1 MTQQLHSRIHW
12 RGVVD
17 LQRCTTLHM
26 KRRNF
31 LKLSMA
37 TATFAMAARADE
49 TTWAGSERAGKGIR
63 VGAQKDRYEEELLI
77 MGGRFDLKVS
87 GRDTGGD
94 LCIYD
99 TFRESK
105 GGPALHRHHFQ
116 DEWFYVIRGE
126 FIVQV
131 GDDTL
136 SLHPGDSALA
146 PRKIPHAFAKISQG
160 EGQMLVLFQP
170 AGSMEDFFKQMSKLG
185 KEIVPNQE
193 VVMKQLWAEHGME
206 VMGPPLK
213 F

>member
-1 MTQQLHSRIHW
+1 
-12 RGVVD
+12 
-17 LQRCTTLHM
+17 M

-31 LKLSMA
+31 VRLSLATTALTLMA
-37 TATFAMAARADE
+37 KGAE
-49 TTWAGSERAGKGIR
+49 TKSASERSKRGFR
-63 VGAQKDRYEEELLI
+63 VGKQNDRYQEELMI

-87 GRDTGGD
+87 SQDTGGD

-99 TFRESK
+99 TVRMAK

-126 FIVQV
+126 FVVRV

-136 SLHPGDSALA
+136 SLRPGDSAFA
-146 PRKIPHAFAKISQG
+146 PRKIPHAFAKTSEE

-170 AGSMEDFFKQMSKLG
+170 AGSMEDFFKQMAKFG
-185 KEIVPNQE
+185 KGVVPNQE
-193 VVMKQLWAEHGME
+193 VVMKHLWAEHGME
-206 VMGPPLK
+206 VLGPPLK

>member
-1 MTQQLHSRIHW
+1 M
-12 RGVVD
+12 VVAMAHG
-17 LQRCTTLHM
+17 TTIHM

-31 LKLSMA
+31 LKLS
-37 TATFAMAARADE
+37 TAAVAFTMAARGDE
-49 TTWAGSERAGKGIR
+49 TRSASSERAGKGVR
-63 VGAQKDRYEEELLI
+63 VGAQKDRFGEELLI

-87 GRDTGGD
+87 GRDTGGE

-116 DEWFYVIRGE
+116 DEWFYVLRGD
-126 FIVQV
+126 FLVQV
-131 GDDTL
+131 GQDTL

-146 PRKIPHAFAKISQG
+146 PRKIPHAFAKISEG

-170 AGSMEDFFKQMSKLG
+170 AGSMEDFFKQMSKFG
-185 KEIVPNQE
+185 KNIVPNQE
-193 VVMKQLWAEHGME
+193 VVMKQLFVDHGME
-206 VMGPPLK
+206 IVGPPLK